1 MNMKKWLLTGA
12 CVALLGA
19 FTACTEKEDSK
30 NPVGPEVSSDSNP
43 GSVDNPQSSGGNPA
57 DSGNSSG
64 DPAASSSSGD
74 TPVAASSSSI
84 PGEPVLSETDPPQ
97 MGCSE
102 IMYNAADGS
111 ALEWVEIYIVGGK
124 NMDNMQ
130 NFDLHLSGAVDYTFP
145 AEPLSKGEYVVITN
159 DPALFKQTYPQ
170 FAGRLFGPWDGAPD
184 AKLVNEGDVVNV
196 KVMGEGDVSC
206 AFGNEPPWPSLAD
219 GKGRTLVYKGGN
231 AAQPNSWAASKLDK
245 GNPGVGNDEWVTPAA
260 VRINEIMPNVGSDNA
275 WIELYNTGDKEV
287 DVAGWTL
294 EIKRRKQTLTIK
306 SGAVSSV
313 IPAKGYVKLDAVDN
327 FENPADPE
335 HSELV
340 VSQQGGEFYLRGS
353 LEGEESSIWV
363 PAGTGTSGVVDLSDG
378 STAQGPLASA
388 TPGAKNS
395 ALKMGSVYIN
405 EIHYHPDESSSIPF
419 EFMELVNGSDA
430 PITLY
435 SSNVQKGWKVEG
447 INLEFGNI
455 SIPAKGMILLIPAQ
469 LDMAVAAATGI
480 TNWGPDLVRSSFSI
494 PESVQI
500 VTYSGKLSNR
510 SETIAVKEPFEKT
523 ESKGAPSGYLYFY
536 IWHDATLYSD
546 KWPALAEADGLGYS
560 LQRVDTKTMGYEA
573 SAWKAAEP
581 TPGK

>member
-12 CVALLGA
+12 CIAMLGA
-19 FTACTEKEDSK
+19 FSACSEDDSGS
-30 NPVGPEVSSDSNP
+30 NPTNPEVSSDSNP
-43 GSVDNPQSSGGNPA
+43 GSVDNPDNPQSSGGTPA
-57 DSGNSSG
+57 ESGNSSG
-64 DPAASSSSGD
+64 GTPTSSDNGDNPPPSSSSEEEIPD
-74 TPVAASSSSI
+74 TA
-84 PGEPVLSETDPPQ
+84 PPQ

-111 ALEWVEIYIVGGK
+111 ALEWVEIYIAGGK
-124 NMDNMQ
+124 DIENMQ
-130 NFDLHLSGAVDYTFP
+130 DYLLHLSGAVEYTFP
-145 AEPLSKGEYVVITN
+145 AEPLAKGEYVVITN
-159 DPALFKQTYPQ
+159 DPALFKETYPQ
-170 FAGRLFGPWDGAPD
+170 FAGRLFGPWDGGTE

-196 KVMGEGDVSC
+196 KIDGEGDVSC

-245 GNPGVGNDEWVTPAA
+245 GNPGVGNDEWITPAT

-294 EIKRRKQTLTIK
+294 EVKRRKQTLTIK
-306 SGAVSSV
+306 SGAVSTV
-313 IPAKGYVKLDAVDN
+313 IPAKGYVVLDAVDN
-327 FENPADPE
+327 FDE
-335 HSELV
+335 ELV
-340 VSQQGGEFYLRGS
+340 VSPQGGEFYLRGS

-363 PAGTGTSGVVDLSDG
+363 PAGTSTSGVVDLSDG

-395 ALKMGSVYIN
+395 ALKMGSLYIN
-405 EIHYHPDESSSIPF
+405 EIHYHPDEMSTVPF
-419 EFMELVNGSDA
+419 EFMELVNGGDA
-430 PITLY
+430 AITLY

-455 SIPAKGMILLIPAQ
+455 SIPAKGMILLIPAT
-469 LDMAVAAATGI
+469 LEAETIAATGFD
-480 TNWGPDLVRSSFSI
+480 NWSPDFVRSTYSI
-494 PESVQI
+494 PEAVQI

-523 ESKGAPSGYLYFY
+523 ESKSAPSGYLYFY

-546 KWPALAEADGLGYS
+546 KWPELKEADGFGFS
-560 LQRVDTKTMGYEA
+560 LQRVDTSTMGYEA
-573 SAWKAAEP
+573 SAWKVGEP